1 MSSPPTA
8 GLKDLRVVSVI
19 PILRMYDV
27 AATIRFYIDYL
38 GCSLDWQSG
47 EGDRPVYL
55 QVSRNGMKLHLS
67 SHHDD
72 GTPGTAVSSRY
83 TTSTHCTPN
92 SIGADI
98 RSSIR
103 ALAQVRGT
111 SERCSSSILPP
122 TGFASTSPH
131 HPAKATSPVSKHHRT
146 ISLGMI
152 VTVSLD
158 LPKRRSA
165 RILTSPRVTVSPRNP
180 PPYRAR
186 NGHAYGSGGRRRRL
200 ANLCAGLARRRC
212 CRPDSEDRSAYVS
225 DHAHRGAA
233 AHSCSA
239 DHPGARA
246 GRMADL
252 PSIVQRYITSTWPCG
267 RCRKRPS

>member
-1 MSSPPTA
+1 MRAQTAPEPIKAQAGDTSSDLGLLMGA
-8 GLKDLRVVSVI
+8 G
-19 PILRMYDV
+19 
-27 AATIRFYIDYL
+27 
-38 GCSLDWQSG
+38 
-47 EGDRPVYL
+47 
-55 QVSRNGMKLHLS
+55 
-67 SHHDD
+67 D
-72 GTPGTAVSSRY
+72 GNRT
-83 TTSTHCTPN
+83 
-92 SIGADI
+92 
-98 RSSIR
+98 
-103 ALAQVRGT
+103 
-111 SERCSSSILPP
+111 
-122 TGFASTSPH
+122 
-131 HPAKATSPVSKHHRT
+131 RT

-165 RILTSPRVTVSPRNP
+165 RILTSPRVTVSPRNR

-186 NGHAYGSGGRRRRL
+186 NGHAYGSGGRRCRL

-212 CRPDSEDRSAYVS
+212 CRADSEDRSAYVS

-252 PSIVQRYITSTWPCG
+252 PSIVQRYITSTWPRG

>member
-1 MSSPPTA
+1 MADHAPLA
-8 GLKDLRVVSVI
+8 ADLFITRVVRTAWASAK
-19 PILRMYDV
+19 PP
-27 AATIRFYIDYL
+27 
-38 GCSLDWQSG
+38 
-47 EGDRPVYL
+47 GDPHER
-55 QVSRNGMKLHLS
+55 
-67 SHHDD
+67 
-72 GTPGTAVSSRY
+72 
-83 TTSTHCTPN
+83 
-92 SIGADI
+92 
-98 RSSIR
+98 SIR
-103 ALAQVRGT
+103 VPRCPVTYLAIVTQLDTQADRR
-111 SERCSSSILPP
+111 S
-122 TGFASTSPH
+122 
-131 HPAKATSPVSKHHRT
+131 T

-165 RILTSPRVTVSPRNP
+165 RILTSPRVTVSPRNR

-186 NGHAYGSGGRRRRL
+186 NGHAYGSGGRRCRL

-212 CRPDSEDRSAYVS
+212 CRADSEDRSAYVS

-252 PSIVQRYITSTWPCG
+252 PSIVQRYITSTWPRG

>member
-1 MSSPPTA
+1 MRTIGSAVNGGRWRRYVVCTGRLRSPDVGT
-8 GLKDLRVVSVI
+8 
-19 PILRMYDV
+19 V
-27 AATIRFYIDYL
+27 AARLCCTQAILTLKCQRLARTHTAPEAVCELRPELQGLL
-38 GCSLDWQSG
+38 GGWLSG
-47 EGDRPVYL
+47 PQVDR
-55 QVSRNGMKLHLS
+55 M
-67 SHHDD
+67 
-72 GTPGTAVSSRY
+72 AVEP
-83 TTSTHCTPN
+83 C
-92 SIGADI
+92 
-98 RSSIR
+98 
-103 ALAQVRGT
+103 
-111 SERCSSSILPP
+111 
-122 TGFASTSPH
+122 
-131 HPAKATSPVSKHHRT
+131 T

-165 RILTSPRVTVSPRNP
+165 RILTSPRVTVSPRNR

-186 NGHAYGSGGRRRRL
+186 NGHAYGSGGRRCRL

-212 CRPDSEDRSAYVS
+212 CRADSEDRSAYVS

-246 GRMADL
+246 GRIAAL
-252 PSIVQRYITSTWPCG
+252 PSIVQRYITSTWPCV

>member
-1 MSSPPTA
+1 MGKTSRLPEPQDQHRRLTHAHAAAAGGTRHRAPAPNLSTASNGPKRLGDGRRHATTSLSAHTIAVSQFAAHRQGPPTA
-8 GLKDLRVVSVI
+8 
-19 PILRMYDV
+19 
-27 AATIRFYIDYL
+27 
-38 GCSLDWQSG
+38 
-47 EGDRPVYL
+47 
-55 QVSRNGMKLHLS
+55 
-67 SHHDD
+67 
-72 GTPGTAVSSRY
+72 PGRRANPQGPVSSPRV
-83 TTSTHCTPN
+83 
-92 SIGADI
+92 GREAADVFLKCQ
-98 RSSIR
+98 RR
-103 ALAQVRGT
+103 DR
-111 SERCSSSILPP
+111 R
-122 TGFASTSPH
+122 
-131 HPAKATSPVSKHHRT
+131 RT

-165 RILTSPRVTVSPRNP
+165 RILTSPRVTVSPRNR

-186 NGHAYGSGGRRRRL
+186 NGHAYGSGGRRCRL

-212 CRPDSEDRSAYVS
+212 CRADSEDRSAYVS

-252 PSIVQRYITSTWPCG
+252 PSIVQRYITSTWPRG